1 MFFCADWKQRKLK
14 KSNVVSLKAY
24 KGLAEIAV
32 KCLCELLVAL
42 PHFNFHNN
50 IIVLIVPL
58 MNDASKTVSDF
69 LIGKSSHFAWN
80 IIYFW
85 ALFQYPCLVALS
97 FTYSTSCDCFLF
109 SKYCQYYQIA
119 VAMEKIV
126 WIHLSDLWTVLWSS

>member
-1 MFFCADWKQRKLK
+1 MLFCADWKQRKLK

-85 ALFQYPCLVALS
+85 ALFQYPHLVALS

-109 SKYCQYYQIA
+109 SKYRQYYQIA

>member
-1 MFFCADWKQRKLK
+1 MLFCADWKQRKLK

-58 MNDASKTVSDF
+58 MNDTSKKVSDF
-69 LIGKSSHFAWN
+69 LIRKSSCFA
-80 IIYFW
+80 
-85 ALFQYPCLVALS
+85 
-97 FTYSTSCDCFLF
+97 
-109 SKYCQYYQIA
+109 
-119 VAMEKIV
+119 
-126 WIHLSDLWTVLWSS
+126 